1 MKKQGSL
8 FLFLILILAGMLP
21 ALGQT
26 TVYTYTGNLVESGN
40 SANGSYDMQFSLY
53 DALSGG
59 TQVGSTISK
68 AGVNVSAGV
77 FSVPLDFGAA
87 SFPGAAR
94 FLEVAVRHAGGNTY
108 TTLSPRSQITTAPYS
123 IRALTVTGPVTGS
136 DPMATLSVS
145 NAIPGITNPSPINLP
160 PAALRAEATSTS
172 DSNTGLIGIA
182 DGTTGIGVIGI
193 SNGIAP
199 VGGGANAAGVIGIAS
214 ATSGK
219 SFGVSGQVGSPDGIA
234 VHADGS
240 NSAKLF
246 VGSNDQTGDV
256 FTVTNLGTVFG
267 RAFYNQDQSFGANQ
281 NGAFRAKSIN
291 IGPPAGNADTFVV
304 QADGTVNSGSLFATG
319 NLGATGTV
327 SGLDMSLTGTATVF
341 QLNSQGVSVTGPISA
356 TGNTQTGSLSVT
368 NNSSFGGP
376 ITASGNIQAATLSVQ
391 GTSTFHD
398 IVTNFNAQVHD
409 LNIVTLQGGGS
420 LSICM
425 NGTAVAQC
433 SSSLRYKTNVGS
445 FNAGLGLVR
454 QLRPISFDW
463 KQSGMHDLG
472 LGAEDVAKV
481 EPLLVTYNKDGQVE
495 GVKYDRIAVV
505 LVNAVKEQQAQIE
518 KQQAI
523 ITKEATLIEQLEQ
536 RLEKL
541 ENRRH

>member
-1 MKKQGSL
+1 MKKRGKL
-8 FLFLILILAGMLP
+8 FLFLILILAGILP

-40 SANGSYDMQFSLY
+40 PANGSYDMQFSLY

-136 DPMATLSVS
+136 DPTATLSVS

-172 DSNTGLIGIA
+172 DSNSGLIGVA

-219 SFGVSGQVGSPDGIA
+219 SFGVSGQVGSPDGIG
-234 VHADGS
+234 VHADGA
-240 NSAKLF
+240 NGAKLF

-256 FTVTNLGTVFG
+256 FTVTNLGSVFG
-267 RAFYNQDQSFGANQ
+267 RAFYNQDQSFAANQ

-291 IGPPAGNADTFVV
+291 IGPPTGTADTFVV

-319 NLGATGTV
+319 NLGATGSV
-327 SGLDMSLTGTATVF
+327 NAAGMSLSGTGTVV
-341 QLNSQGVSVTGPISA
+341 QLNAQGINVTGPISA

-368 NNSSFGGP
+368 NSTTLHDLTTSS
-376 ITASGNIQAATLSVQ
+376 T
-391 GTSTFHD
+391 
-398 IVTNFNAQVHD
+398 AQVHD
-409 LNIVTLQGGGS
+409 LNILSLPGGGS
-420 LSICM
+420 ITLCI
-425 NGTAVAQC
+425 NGIVVSTC
-433 SSSLRYKTNVGS
+433 SSSLGYKTNVGS
-445 FNAGLGLVR
+445 FGSGLGLIR
-454 QLRPISFDW
+454 QLKPITFDW
-463 KQSGMHDLG
+463 KNGGMHDLG

-523 ITKEATLIEQLEQ
+523 INKEATLIEQLEQ

-541 ENRRH
+541 ENKRH